1 MIPPFVMAISANVLH
16 SHVYISITWKI
27 KEFCHGQN
35 VISFASKILEGL
47 KQAELDKGLAVN
59 IL

>member
-1 MIPPFVMAISANVLH
+1 MNKSQE
-16 SHVYISITWKI
+16 K
-27 KEFCHGQN
+27 KEN